1 MMIFVVVEFHP
12 LNDVIAESDTDV
24 GMRLDVTRRRGGAAT
39 HGEARHGVKPAGE
52 VDFVRRS
59 APDPRPAESLPAAID
74 RSNKSDWPRSLPD
87 RRAQTSH
94 RAQHRRG

>member
-59 APDPRPAESLPAAID
+59 APDPRPAESLPAAIEGQINPIGLGLCRTD
-74 RSNKSDWPRSLPD
+74 AHKPAIVRSI
-87 RRAQTSH
+87 
-94 RAQHRRG
+94 GG